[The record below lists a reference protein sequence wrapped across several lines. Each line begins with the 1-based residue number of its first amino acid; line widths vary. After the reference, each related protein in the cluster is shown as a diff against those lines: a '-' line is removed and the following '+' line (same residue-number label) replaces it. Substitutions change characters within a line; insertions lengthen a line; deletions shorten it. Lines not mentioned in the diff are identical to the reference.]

1 MRYLSKYRI
10 LILQGASGSGKSTLA
25 EKMRAKDPDNIV
37 IVSRDLIRI
46 EIMGY
51 RLAKNYAEQFGPDFS
66 IEQEVGKIEQLM
78 VAKALAAGKKVILD
92 STNLRRSYVIP
103 FIKLAID
110 FGLTEEDVKKK
121 TLEVDLDEACRRVTE
136 RGHTLVPRMVISR
149 QLDRLRTATWT
160 IEDLFKEVRESGYV
174 PKKWFLPPFEVE
186 PYEARKKNKKVAIL
200 CDIDGTLAHRKLLE
214 FPTPHY
220 RSFFD
225 YKDANTDEV
234 DRLVATVLKALYA
247 DGIKLVFVS
256 GRKKDCKKET
266 QKFLLKALGL
276 KPRQYKLFMR
286 DIKYDRTD
294 PLDKTKDDSDDKVK
308 YRLFNKHIRKQYDV
322 LGVID
327 DRKRVVALW
336 EALGLR
342 VMNVGSLN
350 EEF

>member
-25 EKMRAKDPDNIV
+25 KKMQAKDPENIV
-37 IVSRDLIRI
+37 IISRDQIRI
-46 EIMGY
+46 DIMGY
-51 RLAKNYAEQFGPDFS
+51 RLAKYYAEQFGPDFS
-66 IEQEVGKIEQLM
+66 IEQEVGKIEQLA

-121 TLEVDLDEACRRVTE
+121 TLEVDLDEACRRVIG
-136 RGHTLVPRMVISR
+136 RGHTLVPKMVISR

-160 IEDLFKEVRESGYV
+160 IEDIFKEVRESGYV
-174 PKKWFLPPFEVE
+174 PKKWFLTPFEVE
-186 PYEARKKNKKVAIL
+186 PYEARGKKVAII

-214 FPTPHY
+214 SPTPHY
-220 RSFFD
+220 RSFYD

-247 DGIKLVFVS
+247 DGIKLIFVS

-276 KPRQYKLFMR
+276 KTRQYKLFMR